1 MQEGGEPDTAVRWR
15 TGVIGALAAQPEPMM
30 APPTRPPTGFQVAGW
45 LVLFQAGAVL
55 VWAVSFLFTLVP
67 PAGCGFLVT
76 FFAGQAAFLFLVFWP
91 VGLLIAVV
99 GAKLRVMRAVIT
111 GAIIEAI
118 LVLLAVRSVGG
129 AAPGFAWVFWWSI
142 LISAAGVLGLVLF
155 NGRTW
160 YASVV
165 NGPDQDPAPQT
176 LEAAADVSSAARM
189 GCGCASVLPWLWAR
203 LGFRAL
209 RSSRAILVVGLLAPV
224 LAIAANATA
233 GRLLPAPSSDGVP
246 NFPTRADA
254 LSHGEA
260 QLYAPQ
266 SVAYSQHVDAGCSRT
281 AEVQTYLTSSQ
292 SAAAINAWYDQ
303 WLTSHGWSLHPNPAD
318 MSWGG
323 QLSHRDYR
331 NGIHQQLI
339 VAIDDP
345 ATLNRTLNPPRAKTY
360 VELFY
365 YLSYDKADR
374 LRWSPTLVDRVLD
387 VVDPDEPPVTDR
399 QADHIEAELSPVR
412 LHL

>member
-1 MQEGGEPDTAVRWR
+1 M
-15 TGVIGALAAQPEPMM
+15 AAQPETIVVP
-30 APPTRPPTGFQVAGW
+30 ATGPPTGFQVAGW
-45 LVLFQAGAVL
+45 LVLFQASAVL

-76 FFAGQAAFLFLVFWP
+76 FSAGQAAFLFLVFWP

-99 GAKLRVMRAVIT
+99 GAKLGTMRAVIT
-111 GAIIEAI
+111 AVIMEAI
-118 LVLLAVRSVGG
+118 LLLLAVRSVGV

-142 LISAAGVLGLVLF
+142 SISAVGVLGVVLL

-160 YASVV
+160 YARVV
-165 NGPDQDPAPQT
+165 NGPDQDPAPET
-176 LEAAADVSSAARM
+176 LDVAGAVTSAARM
-189 GCGCASVLPWLWAR
+189 GCGCASFLPWLWAS

-209 RSSRAILVVGLLAPV
+209 RSSRAVLLVGLLAPV
-224 LAIAANATA
+224 LAIAANVSA

-254 LSHGEA
+254 LSHRES

-266 SVAYSQHVDAGCSRT
+266 SVAYSQHVDAGCSKT

-292 SAAAINAWYDQ
+292 PAAAVNQWYDQ
-303 WLTSHGWSLHPNPAD
+303 WLTSHGWSLHPNPAN

-331 NGIHQQLI
+331 NSIHQQLI

-345 ATLNRTLNPPRAKTY
+345 ATLNRSLNPPRAKTY
-360 VELFY
+360 FELFY

-374 LRWSPTLVDRVLD
+374 
-387 VVDPDEPPVTDR
+387 
-399 QADHIEAELSPVR
+399 
-412 LHL
+412 